1 MRVCVFEFLALTL
14 GLFTVRDAE
23 KWVSLKFFSQMEVDF
38 LLSHQN
44 KLFCV
49 RRESFLIEDLFSVTS
64 PWLIEYQALLRHK
77 MHLWWGF
84 LCSFDLSL
92 EKENIQVIH
101 AEPRL
106 SVVFYLLTQ
115 MEATADRASAH
126 NTVFSSCASR
136 WLKQEPGR
144 SDAATMTIWTQSAP
158 CWFTVL
164 KTRFSCR
171 VNFNL
176 KIDLGASSSSAEHVL
191 LAQ

>member
-23 KWVSLKFFSQMEVDF
+23 KWVSLKFFSQREVDF
-38 LLSHQN
+38 LPSHQN

-64 PWLIEYQALLRHK
+64 PWLIEYQALLRLK

-115 MEATADRASAH
+115 MEGWKRGRLLTERAFI
-126 NTVFSSCASR
+126 TLFS
-136 WLKQEPGR
+136 L
-144 SDAATMTIWTQSAP
+144 
-158 CWFTVL
+158 
-164 KTRFSCR
+164 
-171 VNFNL
+171 
-176 KIDLGASSSSAEHVL
+176 HVL
-191 LAQ
+191 PGDWNKNRAARMQQLWQSGHSQLRVGSQSWKQDSAAG